1 MGTGVNA
8 TIDQSGLNSNHE
20 IVELGLQDPN
30 STEKSPARY
39 VAYADDSLD

>member
-1 MGTGVNA
+1 MGSGGV
-8 TIDQSGLNSNHE
+8 DQSGTGLNSNHE